1 MSPSETASDISAR
14 PFDLTGKVA
23 IVTGALG
30 LLGREHCRALA
41 RAGANVV
48 ATDLD
53 PAGISALARRLCEQ
67 YPVEALGMAADITV
81 TSSLDALRTE
91 VLGRFGRI
99 DVLVNNAA
107 IDDKVGS
114 NTAAGNTAAG
124 NTAAGGG
131 GSRFEDYPVESFRR
145 ILDVNVAG
153 VFSCCQRLG
162 SVMAERGAGSIINV
176 ASTYGVVAPNQDLYR
191 APDGSQSFFKS
202 AAYPASKGAVLQ
214 LTRFL
219 AAYWGERGVRVNAL
233 SPGGV
238 DNGQDAHFRARY
250 AERTPL
256 GRMARAG
263 DYGGALVFLASD
275 SSSYMTGANLIVDG
289 GFTIW

>member
-1 MSPSETASDISAR
+1 MSHAETSADR
-14 PFDLTGKVA
+14 RAKGGGGFDLTEKVA
-23 IVTGALG
+23 VVTGALG
-30 LLGREHCRALA
+30 LLGQEHCRALA
-41 RAGANVV
+41 RAGALVV

-53 PAGISALARRLCEQ
+53 ATAVGAFGRRLSEEYDRQALGVAADVTVPASLDHLCSAALAQ
-67 YPVEALGMAADITV
+67 
-81 TSSLDALRTE
+81 
-91 VLGRFGRI
+91 FGRI

-107 IDDKVGS
+107 IDDKY
-114 NTAAGNTAAG
+114 AGD
-124 NTAAGGG
+124 GGG
-131 GSRFEDYPVESFRR
+131 ARFEEYPLENFRR

-153 VFSCCQRLG
+153 TFSCCQRIG
-162 SVMAERGAGSIINV
+162 RVMAERGAGSIINV

-191 APDGSQSFFKS
+191 KPDGSQSFFKS
-202 AAYPASKGAVLQ
+202 AAYPASKGAVLS

-238 DNGQDAHFRARY
+238 DNAQDAHFRARY

-256 GRMARAG
+256 GRMARTTDYAG
-263 DYGGALVFLASD
+263 AVVFLASD
-275 SSSYMTGANLIVDG
+275 ASSYMTGANLIVDG

>member
-1 MSPSETASDISAR
+1 MTAGTTRSDVR
-14 PFDLTGKVA
+14 PTGHGDFALNGKVA

-30 LLGREHCRALA
+30 LLGQEHCRALA
-41 RAGANVV
+41 HAGAHVV

-53 PAGISALARRLCEQ
+53 AQAVTTLARRLSKE
-67 YPVEALGMAADITV
+67 YGRDALGVGADV
-81 TSSLDALRTE
+81 TLGASLDRLRDS
-91 VLGRFGRI
+91 VLERFDRI

-107 IDDKVGS
+107 IDDKYAGS
-114 NTAAGNTAAG
+114 GAAGV
-124 NTAAGGG
+124 
-131 GSRFEDYPVESFRR
+131 RFEDYPVEHFRR
-145 ILDVNVAG
+145 MLDVNVAG
-153 VFSCCQRLG
+153 VFACCQRLG
-162 SVMAERGAGSIINV
+162 SVMSARGAGSIINV

-191 APDGSQSFFKS
+191 LPDGSQSFFKS
-202 AAYPASKGAVLQ
+202 AAYPTSKGAVLQ

-238 DNGQDAHFRARY
+238 DNGQDEHFRARY

-256 GRMARAG
+256 RRMAQSSDYAG
-263 DYGGALVFLASD
+263 AIVFLASD
-275 SSSYMTGANLIVDG
+275 ASAYMTGANLVVDG